1 MDNLRNETL
10 NGSGNQEEKYDQ
22 EAIDQVVDIVK
33 ENSEISNIIVMNQ
46 LKKNKM
52 KFLLIQVIIKKRFKT
67 KIQYKMKLVK
77 RKLEKKIIKIH
88 RKMMIY
94 RKTQIET
101 MNSFTIQMKTAKK

>member
-67 KIQYKMKLVK
+67 KIQ
-77 RKLEKKIIKIH
+77 
-88 RKMMIY
+88 
-94 RKTQIET
+94 
-101 MNSFTIQMKTAKK
+101 